1 MVKSL
6 SEASKKRVYLTPSR
20 MSTTVSMLKNL
31 HVMGFMGFTGQ
42 LEFLLHAMENAPALE
57 VLIVDPY
64 RKIDEDN
71 QGIHSS

>member
-1 MVKSL
+1 
-6 SEASKKRVYLTPSR
+6 